1 MLRLRVV
8 LLIACGLMVGCGG
21 NPALPTVDAAAEK
34 DDEEL
39 IKKAG
44 AAERKARPTGKKPVH
59 NPDDE

>member
-1 MLRLRVV
+1 MHRLRAV
-8 LLIACGLMVGCGG
+8 LLIVCGLMVGCGG

-44 AAERKARPTGKKPVH
+44 AAERKAKPSGKKSVRT
-59 NPDDE
+59 PDDE